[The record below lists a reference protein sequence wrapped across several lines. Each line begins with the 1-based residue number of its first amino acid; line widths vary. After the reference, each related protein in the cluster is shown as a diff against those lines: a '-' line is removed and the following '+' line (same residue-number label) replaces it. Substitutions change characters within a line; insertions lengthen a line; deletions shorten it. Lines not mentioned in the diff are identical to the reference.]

1 MTEQSP
7 KRVGVHSILLAVLS
21 LIYAGWA
28 AKFIAWN
35 SIQTSSGRYF
45 CLFDDA
51 MVSLRYAWNL
61 AHGDGLV
68 WNPGERVEGVTC
80 FLFTLYMSLGALF
93 LGKSAAV
100 LFVQISGI
108 VLVVGAALLVD
119 RLTRALSAAPLL
131 GLVTAALELA
141 YY

>member
-35 SIQTSSGRYF
+35 SIQTSHGRYF

-51 MVSLRYAWNL
+51 MISLRYAWNL

-68 WNPGERVEGVTC
+68 WNPGERVEGTTC
-80 FLFTLYMSLGALF
+80 FLFTLYMSLGALVF
-93 LGKSAAV
+93 GKSGAA
-100 LFVQISGI
+100 LFVQITGL
-108 VLVVGAALLVD
+108 VLV
-119 RLTRALSAAPLL
+119 L
-131 GLVTAALELA
+131 GVAWLA
-141 YY
+141 QRM